1 VDVKGLNM
9 SSGAVFA
16 HVRDPMID
24 RMAIARVVSLAIG
37 AMLAWSLIGSAEADD
52 YFSPERP

>member
-1 VDVKGLNM
+1 M

-16 HVRDPMID
+16 HVCDPKLD

-37 AMLAWSLIGSAEADD
+37 AMLAWSLVGSAEADD